1 MSASWLTK
9 VPFIG
14 RVIAVAQRR
23 NRRLG
28 ADQIVSI
35 SAVRLRAVV
44 HAVEAAGLRVRLRLA
59 NVLLRQARE
68 LTGIADESLPVEIA
82 RGRGR
87 EKDRWTYQRQW
98 VPFDIRPGE
107 RVLDIGSGND
117 PFPQATHLADM
128 YGEDNAHR
136 GGGAVA
142 LTRDKRPLVYSDI
155 EVLPFPTGSFDFVY
169 CSHVLEHVV
178 DPVAACREIVRIGR
192 RGYIETPTR
201 LSDIMFNFTRL
212 RHHRWHVSAVA
223 GTMVFIQ
230 YTERE
235 YRDTGTSAFYMQFQS
250 PWTNAFQE
258 LVHRNRDLFVNMVPW
273 VGGVRVVV
281 IDHEGRLVANETVG
295 TPGGRPDAT

>member
-1 MSASWLTK
+1 MSARWLTK

-14 RVIAVAQRR
+14 RVIAVARR
-23 NRRLG
+23 RSRRLG

-35 SAVRLRAVV
+35 AAALLRVV
-44 HAVEAAGLRVRLRLA
+44 VDAVEAVGRPEARLRLA
-59 NVLLRQARE
+59 NALLRLARE
-68 LTGIADESLPVEIA
+68 LTGIADESLPLEIA

-87 EKDRWTYQRQW
+87 EKDRWMYQRQW

-128 YGEDNAHR
+128 YGEDNRHR
-136 GGGAVA
+136 SGGVIA
-142 LTRDKRPLVYSDI
+142 LARDKRPLVYSDI
-155 EVLPFPTGSFDFVY
+155 EVLPFRTGSFDFVY

-192 RGYIETPTR
+192 PGYIETPTR

-212 RHHRWHVSAVA
+212 RHHRWHVSAVVD
-223 GTMVFIQ
+223 TMVFIED
-230 YTERE
+230 TERE
-235 YRDTGTSAFYMQFQS
+235 YRDTGTSAFYTQFQS

-258 LVHRNRDLFVNMVPW
+258 LVLGTAISSRSWR
-273 VGGVRVVV
+273 R
-281 IDHEGRLVANETVG
+281 GRA
-295 TPGGRPDAT
+295 GRTSS